1 MWRPD
6 AQPNKKPDQ
15 RNPSIFAVPSWSNG
29 QQEGLAWPSAPD
41 EPWRAKAELL
51 EATKRRAAGSF
62 ARTIRGDCK
71 TAIDGWAADE
81 QAVLRARIDLLNTLM
96 VRHDDARL
104 LCLENTQ
111 PPRVCVQYNRMRCEG
126 ETDLAPMQS
135 TMAWVVPGAEVPVQQ
150 LVTAGEQAQ
159 AGTVKALL
167 AMVRASMPRKKDT
180 LNPLDAVLGMAPPE
194 RLVLKS
200 VAGVNAHPAHTRV
213 AEGLGAEAEGLA
225 PLYKVVWGA
234 LDVSAQEP
242 WQNPSTNASIRMS
255 VLDTAHQAAREAA
268 RSKLSLWAN
277 VSFLQIR
284 IQHGDEAHLLGL
296 TPFADSDSCTVT
308 HLQYAQSVFDDS
320 GPERGILNLSQDPAH
335 VHPIPMGKV
344 LPLRAFVCV
353 GAHRKSRLSE
363 AQLNYVHAQ
372 GLLAHGFALEHLPR
386 PELLRF
392 EQRMPAAKSTR
403 VSATGVDVLASS
415 YHVAD
420 QVYTTISVVQYP
432 PFGTQF
438 APETAA
444 KIGQHVERASSRTT
458 RMHGDPF
465 SVMHFDPRKIMA
477 RKTVAAGKRVKT
489 VQVGSDDGRDEEP
502 EHDGGREED
511 GEDTDYSNE
520 GSSDNDSWQRR
531 NWADEGSESDGV
543 PIIREGLKLGEFPLY
558 VKAKEPDEG
567 LVMQTQQERTK
578 HARPDNW
585 YFIMKQK
592 NHYFVD
598 GVLGDPYDKS
608 KRFTWIEPLEGQAYL
623 RAQKLATELM
633 RYFLKNHSVVWDSSR
648 TFYWNIKHN
657 TNPGADGI
665 TIGTVW
671 KTAWQDFIR
680 KDTEEY
686 WEELKEKTFID
697 LIDYPEQFWYTKDP
711 KQWETIFSDKP
722 EMQER
727 IGEITEKW
735 VQILKRHDHLHPL
748 SKPRDQIRIPEQ
760 LRLKRASLLQG
771 RAKHNTEK
779 ADLSQLSARISAL
792 ESRLRRVRQEDNT
805 QALLEQVLERLEE

>member
-1 MWRPD
+1 MRRPD
-6 AQPNKKPDQ
+6 TQPN
-15 RNPSIFAVPSWSNG
+15 RNAEQHTNPKRASFFKVPAWS
-29 QQEGLAWPSAPD
+29 QQEGLAWPNAPD

-62 ARTIRGDCK
+62 ARTMRGDCK
-71 TAIDGWAADE
+71 TAIEGWAADE
-81 QAVLRARIDLLNTLM
+81 QGVLRARIDLLNTLM
-96 VRHDDARL
+96 LRHDDAKL
-104 LCLENTQ
+104 LCLENPQ

-150 LVTAGEQAQ
+150 LVTAGELAQ

-167 AMVRASMPRKKDT
+167 AMVRASMPRKKDA
-180 LNPLDAVLGMAPPE
+180 LHPLDAVLGLAPPE

-213 AEGLGAEAEGLA
+213 AEGLGEHAEGLA

-234 LDVSAQEP
+234 LDVNAQEP

-268 RSKLSLWAN
+268 RSKLPLWAN

-284 IQHGDEAHLLGL
+284 VQHGDEAHVLSL
-296 TPFADSDSCTVT
+296 TPFSDSDSCTVT

-320 GPERGILNLSQDPAH
+320 GPERGILNLSQDPNH

-392 EQRMPAAKSTR
+392 DQRMPAAKSTR

-444 KIGQHVERASSRTT
+444 KIGQHVRTPGVPGT
-458 RMHGDPF
+458 PF
-465 SVMHFDPRKIMA
+465 QMIPFDPRKTATNRSQAKGTLKIG
-477 RKTVAAGKRVKT
+477 AGED
-489 VQVGSDDGRDEEP
+489 GAGEDGAGEGGAGEDDE
-502 EHDGGREED
+502 EED
-511 GEDTDYSNE
+511 G
-520 GSSDNDSWQRR
+520 NDSTPDHWT
-531 NWADEGSESDGV
+531 DSEYDSEDDTHAKI
-543 PIIREGLKLGEFPLY
+543 PREPMKRQPPLY
-558 VKAKEPDEG
+558 IDQKEAGNEDLHMDTEKDRANHAK
-567 LVMQTQQERTK
+567 LQSWNFTMRQQ
-578 HARPDNW
+578 
-585 YFIMKQK
+585 

-598 GVLGDPYDKS
+598 GVVGDPFDLS
-608 KRFTWIEPLEGQAYL
+608 KRFVWFEADEGFRYMQAEETANNL
-623 RAQKLATELM
+623 KRH
-633 RYFLKNHSVVWDSSR
+633 FLINHAHIWESDR
-648 TFYWNIKHN
+648 TFYWNIKNNNEPGKDGSTVGQVWKSAWQEFIRTCMELHGSQN
-657 TNPGADGI
+657 HRPMMNNEAPDQFWHTKDRVQWMSILTNP
-665 TIGTVW
+665 
-671 KTAWQDFIR
+671 
-680 KDTEEY
+680 
-686 WEELKEKTFID
+686 ID
-697 LIDYPEQFWYTKDP
+697 KMLLPDRS
-711 KQWETIFSDKP
+711 ETWFRTLMAQHKI
-722 EMQER
+722 
-727 IGEITEKW
+727 
-735 VQILKRHDHLHPL
+735 HPL
-748 SKPRDQIRIPEQ
+748 SKARDQIRIPEQ
-760 LRLKRASLLQG
+760 MRLKRGSLLQG
-771 RAKHNTEK
+771 QAKHNTEK
-779 ADLSQLSARISAL
+779 ADLSQLNARISAL
-792 ESRLRRVRQEDNT
+792 ESRLRRVKRADNT

>member
-29 QQEGLAWPSAPD
+29 QQGGLAWPSAPD

-213 AEGLGAEAEGLA
+213 AEGLGAQAEGLA

-268 RSKLSLWAN
+268 RSKLPLWAN

-284 IQHGDEAHLLGL
+284 IQHGDEAHVLGL

-392 EQRMPAAKSTR
+392 DQRMPAAKSTR

-465 SVMHFDPRKIMA
+465 SVMHFDPNKTGT
-477 RKTVAAGKRVKT
+477 RKTLNKT
-489 VQVGSDDGRDEEP
+489 GSRKSTAVRIRQGTFDLGSDDEKNQEDGGDEDDQGRNDRWADQQSDNGEQEDMQDEE
-502 EHDGGREED
+502 ED
-511 GEDTDYSNE
+511 K
-520 GSSDNDSWQRR
+520 
-531 NWADEGSESDGV
+531 
-543 PIIREGLKLGEFPLY
+543 IPLY
-558 VKAKEPDEG
+558 ILEKLPGDED
-567 LVMQTQQERTK
+567 LEMMSQEAREK
-578 HARPDNW
+578 HAKPDNW
-585 YFIMKQK
+585 SFDMLPK

-598 GVLGDPYDKS
+598 GVVGDPFDLS
-608 KRFTWIEPLEGQAYL
+608 KRFILFEPFGTGEYTK
-623 RAQKLATELM
+623 AQGLAIS
-633 RYFLKNHSVVWDSSR
+633 LKEHFIQHHKHVWDSNR

-657 TNPGADGI
+657 ESVGTDGQ
-665 TIGTVW
+665 TIGAVW
-671 KTAWQDFIR
+671 RNNWKKHIED
-680 KDTEEY
+680 DTIHFNQGHMVANK
-686 WEELKEKTFID
+686 LNLGGNDQPQI
-697 LIDYPEQFWYTKDP
+697 FWYTKDNN
-711 KQWETIFSDKP
+711 QWDAVIKTNPFVLENVPGWSL
-722 EMQER
+722 
-727 IGEITEKW
+727 KW
-735 VQILKRHDHLHPL
+735 FEHFKKEHVLHPL

-760 LRLKRASLLQG
+760 LRLKRASLMQG
-771 RAKHNTEK
+771 QAKHNTEK